1 MTYLKE
7 EFGYFLEGEGKELS
21 KESVKEEE
29 KKEKTKEEKKKEK
42 TKEKD
47 PEKEKLEKERK
58 EKIKQ
63 LKEKSALIQKKE
75 DPKERAILYLKLLEE
90 TKEIN
95 NKKFSEEILEKTL
108 SALKEE
114 SKDWKKEEKIELFSK
129 TIDLALKNKLF
140 IIDKK
145 TFVFEE
151 IFSLWR
157 KEIKNIDPTTL
168 EKTKTIKESK
178 ELIAANHFNQ
188 KALETAFFL
197 SWNLKEPWID
207 KESRKEIKE
216 KRKEE
221 IIIDFTKK
229 WLEENNPLK
238 PIKENKKLLERIQKE
253 NISLIFEEEAY
264 QNVFSLLYLKGIP
277 YQNLEP
283 LINQTL
289 KEKSLKEKVENDF
302 FNFMNLKKEEKEKEA
317 QKVIQKFGLSLEKF
331 TFEKEKKEEEKE
343 LEKLTEEA
351 FVQMFEIL
359 KKSDPEF
366 ALKLKN
372 LLENPEAKEKLQEIL
387 NNQKKEI
394 ENLYQSISK
403 KEGEEKPEEI
413 KKQKEKV
420 KESLLKAGLSLSV
433 LAFLMLSV
441 IILLKSID
449 WANNMAKRL
458 SQVKFKF

>member
-7 EFGYFLEGEGKELS
+7 EFGYFLEGEGKEPA
-21 KESVKEEE
+21 KESIKEE
-29 KKEKTKEEKKKEK
+29 KGKEKTKKVKEVEKNL
-42 TKEKD
+42 
-47 PEKEKLEKERK
+47 EKEKLEKERK

-63 LKEKSALIQKKE
+63 LKEKSVLIQKKE
-75 DPKERAILYLKLLEE
+75 GPKERAILYLKILEE
-90 TKEIN
+90 AKEID
-95 NKKFSEEILEKTL
+95 NKKFSEEVLEKTVN
-108 SALKEE
+108 ALKED
-114 SKDWKKEEKIELFSK
+114 SKEWKKGEKIELLSK
-129 TIDLALKNKLF
+129 AVDLSLENKLF
-140 IIDKK
+140 IVDKK

-151 IFSLWR
+151 IFNLWR
-157 KEIKNIDPTTL
+157 KEIKDLDSKSL
-168 EKTKTIKESK
+168 EKTKNLKESE
-178 ELIAANHFNQ
+178 ELITANRFNQ

-216 KRKEE
+216 KEKEE

-359 KKSDPEF
+359 KESDPEF
-366 ALKLKN
+366 ASKLKT
-372 LLENPEAKEKLQEIL
+372 LLEKPEAKEKLQEIL
-387 NNQKKEI
+387 NAQKREI
-394 ENLYQSISK
+394 ENLYQEISK
-403 KEGEEKPEEI
+403 KEGEEKTEEI
-413 KKQKEKV
+413 KKAKEKV
-420 KESLLKAGLSLSV
+420 KESLLKAGLSLSC
-433 LAFLMLSV
+433 LAFLMLSA
-441 IILLKSID
+441 IILLKSIE
-449 WANNMAKRL
+449 WANNMAKKL
-458 SQVKFKF
+458 SQTKFKF